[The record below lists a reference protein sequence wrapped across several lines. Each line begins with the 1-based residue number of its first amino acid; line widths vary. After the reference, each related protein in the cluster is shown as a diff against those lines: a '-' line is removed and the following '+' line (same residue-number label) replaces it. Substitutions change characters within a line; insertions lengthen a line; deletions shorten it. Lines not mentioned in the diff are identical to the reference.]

1 MYFYVSFIFSNCD
14 YLLILMYLLPT
25 LCKSIV
31 KLSELTQC
39 SLLATS
45 SFLFHII
52 FCFHYRSMLI
62 YCWFSKSTN
71 LLFTPQLAS
80 VRRPPHRVPQSRLDL
95 DCERCLILS
104 FETRQNV
111 STRSEDGREGASG
124 ERRAAKPRETRAEPK
139 RRKNKTAIGSLIWR
153 FAVFYASLFAVINSS
168 SLYFACF
175 SM

>member
-111 STRSEDGREGASG
+111 SARSEDGREGASG
-124 ERRAAKPRETRAEPK
+124 EQRSRERQGRSPREEKIRL
-139 RRKNKTAIGSLIWR
+139 RQDL
-153 FAVFYASLFAVINSS
+153 
-168 SLYFACF
+168 
-175 SM
+175 